1 MIDEF
6 RAAFQELID
15 ASVATDPH
23 QFPTA
28 VHAVYNLASQV
39 PVDERELALE
49 ALGPILAGGHTA
61 PGITADLAVVAGA
74 FVEMGSTP
82 GGTGVDVMRL
92 LRTMGQGAAV
102 FLYAW
107 ERTGGGTPPDPDE
120 VTAAAEE
127 RVAAELGEA
136 APTATMCWWT
146 IRRYGLA
153 AKTMLSEPAV
163 RAAMRADSELSAE
176 LVAISNQL
184 SNALTEFD
192 EVRALLRMSE
202 ATSAVV
208 LDRASRRGFRVLFD
222 GIGDNFQLHT
232 LLADALVGPEGRGLA
247 GERPDPRWTA
257 SFRDADPDPDA
268 RVVRGWWNL
277 VALDGSWVWNEGVP
291 ADIPTSEG
299 EHLLILDEQ
308 PYPRS
313 WSAGRRHPHVR
324 GWLEVE
330 AELPAEEAERWWRRT
345 TPSSPSASAAAL
357 APAADPIGLPAPPVA
372 PADTPLADALS
383 DAHRPADPEDLGS
396 GPSATQ
402 QVFGFID
409 PPAERAEPAAAESP
423 GPGTGLGIGQEAG
436 PGTGLETG
444 REAVDSS
451 GGRDAFDDLDARQ
464 APFGDLPPAAGP
476 APYLPERE
484 EPEPSSPA
492 PALETEVL
500 DPQDPP
506 ASGAGGAGPEPRPA
520 AEGDEAQAREAEDD
534 DAPATP
540 PGAALLPPLPPGVSD
555 SSGWGPSWL

>member
-23 QFPTA
+23 QFPSA

-61 PGITADLAVVAGA
+61 PGITADLAVVCGA

-82 GGTGVDVMRL
+82 GDTGVEVMRL

-153 AKTMLSEPAV
+153 AKTMLSEPGV
-163 RAAMRADSELSAE
+163 RAAMRTDSEFSAE

-192 EVRALLRMSE
+192 EVRALLRMAE

-232 LLADALVGPEGRGLA
+232 LLADALIGPEGRGLA

-277 VALDGSWVWNEGVP
+277 VAADGSWVWNEGVP

-308 PYPRS
+308 PYARS

-330 AELPAEEAERWWRRT
+330 AELSAEEAERWWQHT
-345 TPSSPSASAAAL
+345 APSSPTGSAPAL
-357 APAADPIGLPAPPVA
+357 APAADPLGLPAAPVA
-372 PADTPLADALS
+372 PADPSPADAPVGAHQMH
-383 DAHRPADPEDLGS
+383 DAEDRGT

-409 PPAERAEPAAAESP
+409 PPATAASERPEPAVAEAP
-423 GPGTGLGIGQEAG
+423 GPESHAG
-436 PGTGLETG
+436 PGAAAAFGG
-444 REAVDSS
+444 DRDAVDASPFA
-451 GGRDAFDDLDARQ
+451 DPPPPADPAP
-464 APFGDLPPAAGP
+464 APFF
-476 APYLPERE
+476 LPERE
-484 EPEPSSPA
+484 APEPQAVPVETAVPDPLNA
-492 PALETEVL
+492 PAA
-500 DPQDPP
+500 D
-506 ASGAGGAGPEPRPA
+506 AGGAADFEPRPA
-520 AEGDEAQAREAEDD
+520 ADGPAREAEKDD
-534 DAPATP
+534 GPPATP

-555 SSGWGPSWL
+555 SSGWGPTWL